1 MGLFE
6 KFLPVLMYHQINQ
19 PDPSTS
25 LVVSPES
32 FARQMD
38 WLERRRF
45 RFLSLNEV
53 VERKGRIPFFERA
66 VALTFDDGF
75 RDNRE
80 NAFSLLLKRRRPA
93 ALFVVVDWVGQNGF
107 LDWAEIRELSDAG
120 ITIGSHSLSHRWL
133 PDISNASELERE
145 VRDSKKFI
153 EDHIGREVPWFC
165 YPVGGVD
172 QRVADGVQKA
182 GYRAAWAAGAKPSHR
197 KGIDPFLCLRRI
209 KVSPSDSN
217 LFRFAIKSYGLK
229 MLFS

>member
-1 MGLFE
+1 
-6 KFLPVLMYHQINQ
+6 MYHQINR
-19 PDPSTS
+19 PDASTS

-38 WLERRRF
+38 WLERRGF

-80 NAFSLLLKRRRPA
+80 NAFSLLLKRGKPA
-93 ALFVVVDWVGQNGF
+93 ALFVVVNWVGQNGF
-107 LDWAEIRELSDAG
+107 MDWREIRELSDAG

-133 PDISNASELERE
+133 PDISNPSELERE
-145 VRDSKKFI
+145 IRDSKKLI
-153 EDHIGREVPWFC
+153 EDRIGREVPWFC

-172 QRVADGVQKA
+172 KRVADGVRKA

-197 KGIDPFLCLRRI
+197 REIDPFLCLRRI

-217 LFRFAIKSYGLK
+217 LFRFALKGYGLK
-229 MLFS
+229 GLFS